1 MSFSGFCETE
11 SPPRVFCIICRRQTT
26 ALSPRSV
33 WPLTSP
39 FSPPFNNRA
48 AYHSNTGTSAGYES
62 TVIEP
67 SLLDLKTKHKAKI
80 VVSPTEKSPRLSPKR
95 PSPRQGVKRS
105 LSFSDSSPKDAT
117 KPLKRTARSAS
128 SPERLRLQDDS
139 ARPRIQSDISRDSEV
154 RKSNFIASDSQ
165 VIGCDLRE
173 VKSLNP
179 DYVEDGKNSLE
190 VSTSE
195 LEDGFKTAADTQE
208 TLSPEL
214 TRLVTL
220 GKQKDT
226 ANCSHSD
233 SKSEQPLVKDTNA
246 NTSPNVLS
254 VSFGSMCS
262 RERHQTGELL
272 ETTSIVA
279 DECPND
285 PCLSNETGSR
295 TLTNTASPP
304 DISQLDAIWDLH
316 DNLQT
321 VDMEIS
327 ESLPSSITV
336 GQAYSFSTLHA
347 FNGVSTAEAS
357 LEKVVRGKTI
367 LPRSS
372 TTESVQNMPVAATVT
387 RLLCE
392 AAGDSTTKP
401 TNQNNFIAHTV
412 SPANDQLVVLCDTKS
427 PDTDS
432 TNHGDGVELSREPES
447 HDIVMCVDM
456 SISTDDES
464 EVFDKNDGSETLDR
478 NLICENHNGQ
488 SAMLTNSQLLQNSS
502 KKNSDWSKSLSI
514 DEGAR
519 SREQSVTS
527 MYKGAEAGGSDSE
540 MSLDC
545 AEGNSLSFDRPYS
558 FKSSPDTVEKQSK
571 PRNSVLSG
579 SAANIL
585 IQKNCSLDENTSLST
600 SCAQSCSKVFES
612 SLSPRKLPKL
622 CIERLKALQ
631 GALKTAT
638 GLNANQ
644 PDKNTCS
651 PCKLVIH
658 PQNTKEP
665 EPDKDCVERFDS
677 MGVSVTEHGSE
688 GTKPPMF
695 GLSAVETQDSVTPT
709 KSQPCE
715 GGVIEMSLIEDW
727 GFVPGSSSCNETH
740 LTDEAFGFLD
750 MEEEEYEIDSIE
762 GDPVVEPFET
772 GPYIDE
778 CDIPEPEVVV
788 CSPSEPMET
797 FTFRFPGIP
806 VVDEDE
812 NGISET
818 TEDKTHLVE
827 ESLVVPEFCTE
838 VVVSSLENFVSEVDL
853 PEESRLEN
861 ESEIPESVV
870 VVEGDKVDGIVC
882 VSHSS
887 QNLANGCLSKLP
899 KKDVF
904 FSGDVKELENTG
916 SKQQC
921 SERLEECE
929 KVCLGP
935 LLKRDEQQI
944 VEVAKAER
952 PVGQPVI
959 LKGSQ
964 MMESTKDRD
973 VPIHLNLDRE
983 PCEITTQKRPA
994 ATLEDVLQV
1003 QMDDVIVGG
1012 SEVELPARERKG
1024 GCYEVSLPNVQET
1037 EKGSGCDGLLS
1048 EIQVKRNGTDDEREG
1063 AVTSEEKEE
1072 VDNRCSVMKLPES
1085 RYPGYRIE
1093 EDKQDCLVKEKEITS
1108 RDIAIGDES
1117 EAMHLSTSSPR
1128 LLQAETNLTHNKTVK
1143 GKSER
1148 LKNTEKLLG
1157 KAEEEGRD
1165 INHETESRNETKKES
1180 CPDNLSSKEREEE
1193 IKFTSSSQNLVEKT
1207 KCSYVFLNCH
1217 IVENSEELEPV
1228 KDMTKSPVQS
1238 MRKSNF
1244 GNVESKSIS
1253 SATITQGT
1261 VKSLDRSGTTAM
1273 GNNETNETFL
1283 REHLKQ
1289 EPLESTGKNLV
1300 WSKPKNKTRKKERK
1314 VNNSFSVV
1322 PSPRESKVETAKDD
1336 ISSSKLAEKT
1346 SKTEEVKK
1354 PSERTMKS
1362 AVVSDTVDA
1371 NVKCKDTEKGD
1382 KLCTNI
1388 VKSSGTPSVISPPPS
1403 SNRKSGAQA
1412 SQVKS
1417 KVCHQ
1422 GVYCQDAQNKIE
1434 PKSAVVSDKV
1444 EANVKCKETE
1454 KGDKLGTN
1462 IVKSAGA
1469 PSVILPPPSSN
1480 RKSDAQA
1487 SQVKSK
1493 VCHQGVHYQDTQNKI
1508 EPKSAVVSDKV
1519 EANVKCKETEKGDKL
1534 GTNIVKS
1541 AGAPSVILP
1550 PPSSNRKSDAQASQ
1564 VKSKVCHQGVYY
1576 QDTQNKSEPLIAMQ
1590 WDNIIRSMKRKCT
1603 EKGYILAK
1611 QPKLMPTHHEAVEN
1625 RGTLKNLTPPP
1636 PLVSLDLEM
1645 NRSQQVH
1652 GMPRAMLCESNIRDP
1667 RIHRPYPRRPQ
1678 FEYMSPTVHYYNERK
1693 YFKAN
1698 TEHHSYP
1705 CWVSPLPT
1713 PFPVNNRGTE
1723 IPPKPWWYQQRG
1735 VMPHDHRANR
1745 QQFDPVYP
1753 IHGNCGVP
1761 VPQHGNPAFP
1771 PKPGLLPNPWKRGL
1785 LPGPWHSRSNPCYT
1799 PHPVVTPR

>member
-1 MSFSGFCETE
+1 MLHFTFSLLLSGFCETE

-39 FSPPFNNRA
+39 FSSPFNSRA

-95 PSPRQGVKRS
+95 PSPRPGVKRS
-105 LSFSDSSPKDAT
+105 LSFSYSSPKDAT
-117 KPLKRTARSAS
+117 KPLQRTARSAS

-139 ARPRIQSDISRDSEV
+139 ARPRIQSDISRDSDV
-154 RKSNFIASDSQ
+154 RKSNFIADDSP
-165 VIGCDLRE
+165 VIGCGLRE
-173 VKSLNP
+173 VKSLNL
-179 DYVEDGKNSLE
+179 DYEEDGKNSLE
-190 VSTSE
+190 VLTAE
-195 LEDGFKTAADTQE
+195 LEEGLKTAAVTQE
-208 TLSPEL
+208 TLSTEL

-233 SKSEQPLVKDTNA
+233 SESEKPLVKHTNA
-246 NTSPNVLS
+246 NTSPNVLP
-254 VSFGSMCS
+254 VSFSSVCR
-262 RERHQTGELL
+262 RERHQTGELV
-272 ETTSIVA
+272 ETPSVVA

-295 TLTNTASPP
+295 TLTNTASVP
-304 DISQLDAIWDLH
+304 DISQLESIWDLH

-336 GQAYSFSTLHA
+336 GQAYSFSTPHA
-347 FNGVSTAEAS
+347 FNGVSTAQAS
-357 LEKVVRGKTI
+357 LEKVVCSKTI
-367 LPRSS
+367 LPKSS
-372 TTESVQNMPVAATVT
+372 TTESVQNMPVTVT
-387 RLLCE
+387 AKQLLGE
-392 AAGDSTTKP
+392 AAGNSTMKP
-401 TNQNNFIAHTV
+401 TNFIAHTV

-432 TNHGDGVELSREPES
+432 TNHGDDVGLSGEPES
-447 HDIVMCVDM
+447 HDIVMCVDI

-514 DEGAR
+514 DEGAC

-527 MYKGAEAGGSDSE
+527 MYKGAKAGGSDSE

-571 PRNSVLSG
+571 PINSVLSG

-585 IQKNCSLDENTSLST
+585 IQKNCSLDENNSLST
-600 SCAQSCSKVFES
+600 SCAQSCSKVLES
-612 SLSPRKLPKL
+612 SLSPRKFPKL

-695 GLSAVETQDSVTPT
+695 GLSAVETQDADIPT

-740 LTDEAFGFLD
+740 LTDEAFAPLD

-762 GDPVVEPFET
+762 GDPVAEPFET
-772 GPYIDE
+772 EPYIDD

-806 VVDEDE
+806 AVDEDE

-818 TEDKTHLVE
+818 TEHKTHLVE

-838 VVVSSLENFVSEVDL
+838 VVVSSLENFVCEVDL

-870 VVEGDKVDGIVC
+870 VVKGDKVDSIVC

-904 FSGDVKELENTG
+904 FSGDVKELENSG

-959 LKGSQ
+959 LKETQ

-973 VPIHLNLDRE
+973 VPIHLNSERE
-983 PCEITTQKRPA
+983 LCKITKQKRSA

-1024 GCYEVSLPNVQET
+1024 GCREVSLPNVQET
-1037 EKGSGCDGLLS
+1037 EKGSGCEGLLS
-1048 EIQVKRNGTDDEREG
+1048 EIQVKRNDTDDERDG
-1063 AVTSEEKEE
+1063 TVTSEEKEE
-1072 VDNRCSVMKLPES
+1072 ADNRCSLMTLPET
-1085 RYPGYRIE
+1085 RDPGYSIE
-1093 EDKQDCLVKEKEITS
+1093 EEKQDCLVKGKEMTS

-1117 EAMHLSTSSPR
+1117 EAMHLSTSLAR
-1128 LLQAETNLTHNKTVK
+1128 LLQAETNSTHNKTVK
-1143 GKSER
+1143 GKAKR

-1157 KAEEEGRD
+1157 KAEEEGREL
-1165 INHETESRNETKKES
+1165 NHETESKSETEKES
-1180 CPDNLSSKEREEE
+1180 CPEDLSSKEREE
-1193 IKFTSSSQNLVEKT
+1193 IKSTSTSQNREEKT
-1207 KCSYVFLNCH
+1207 KCSDLFLNCRT
-1217 IVENSEELEPV
+1217 VENSQELKPV

-1238 MRKSNF
+1238 VRKRNF
-1244 GNVESKSIS
+1244 GNVESKSVS
-1253 SATITQGT
+1253 SATTTQWT
-1261 VKSLDRSGTTAM
+1261 VKSLDRSRTTRM
-1273 GNNETNETFL
+1273 GNNETSETFL

-1300 WSKPKNKTRKKERK
+1300 SSKSKNKTRKKERK

-1336 ISSSKLAEKT
+1336 TSSSKLAEKT
-1346 SKTEEVKK
+1346 AKTEEVKK

-1362 AVVSDTVDA
+1362 AVVSDTV
-1371 NVKCKDTEKGD
+1371 
-1382 KLCTNI
+1382 
-1388 VKSSGTPSVISPPPS
+1388 
-1403 SNRKSGAQA
+1403 
-1412 SQVKS
+1412 
-1417 KVCHQ
+1417 
-1422 GVYCQDAQNKIE
+1422 
-1434 PKSAVVSDKV
+1434 
-1444 EANVKCKETE
+1444 EANAKYKETE

-1462 IVKSAGA
+1462 IVKSAG
-1469 PSVILPPPSSN
+1469 
-1480 RKSDAQA
+1480 
-1487 SQVKSK
+1487 
-1493 VCHQGVHYQDTQNKI
+1493 T
-1508 EPKSAVVSDKV
+1508 
-1519 EANVKCKETEKGDKL
+1519 
-1534 GTNIVKS
+1534 
-1541 AGAPSVILP
+1541 PSVILP

-1590 WDNIIRSMKRKCT
+1590 WDNIVRSMKRKCT
-1603 EKGYILAK
+1603 EEGYILAK
-1611 QPKLMPTHHEAVEN
+1611 QPKLTPTHNEAVEN
-1625 RGTLKNLTPPP
+1625 RGALKNLTPPP
-1636 PLVSLDLEM
+1636 PLVSLDREM

-1678 FEYMSPTVHYYNERK
+1678 FEYMSPTVHYYKERK

-1723 IPPKPWWYQQRG
+1723 IPPNPWWYQHRG

-1761 VPQHGNPAFP
+1761 VPQPGNLAFP

-1785 LPGPWHSRSNPCYT
+1785 LPDPWHPRSNPCYT
-1799 PHPVVTPR
+1799 PHPLVTPR